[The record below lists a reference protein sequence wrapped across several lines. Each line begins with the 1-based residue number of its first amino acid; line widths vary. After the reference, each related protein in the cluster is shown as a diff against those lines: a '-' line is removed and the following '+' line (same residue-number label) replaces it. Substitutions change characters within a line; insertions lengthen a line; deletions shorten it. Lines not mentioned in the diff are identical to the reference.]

1 MSNLSINGSDRAAE
15 PDAASNPNTRSDV
28 ASNRNASQFDQFSL
42 DDFEYD
48 LPFELIAQEPLKER
62 TQSKLLHLNKQ
73 TGALNHGNFQNLVDL
88 LQAGDVLILNNTKV
102 LPARLIAKRHSGG
115 TIKLLL
121 LKQSGSSPRRWEAM
135 VTPIKRLKPGE
146 KLSVASESGDEFEI
160 TVADI
165 EVGFDGFKRLIV
177 DLGEPENVWRL
188 LSQAGY
194 APLPPYILRDY
205 RGEHA
210 VSEHEIAGEH
220 KSENSEIACE
230 PPPVP
235 AKAPAPAQA
244 SSSKSISR
252 ESDLSRYQTVFARE
266 PGAVAAPTAGLHFTE
281 ALLDTLKARGVQI
294 HYLTLHVGAGT
305 FKPINSPLDEHKI
318 EPERFTI
325 SQETA
330 DAINLAKSE
339 KRRVVA
345 VGTTSLRALETAGAS
360 GKMEPVED
368 GVTHLFVKPGYEFKI
383 VDALITNF
391 HLSKSSLLV
400 LVSAFAG
407 RDHILHAYKEAIAQ
421 RYRFYSFGDAMLI
434 S

>member
-1 MSNLSINGSDRAAE
+1 MSDTLAE
-15 PDAASNPNTRSDV
+15 
-28 ASNRNASQFDQFSL
+28 QFSL

-62 TQSKLLHLNKQ
+62 TQSRLLHLNKQ
-73 TGALNHGNFQNLVDL
+73 NGALHHGTFCNLVDL

-102 LPARLIAKRHSGG
+102 IPARLIARRHSGG

-146 KLSVASESGDEFEI
+146 RLSVASESGEEFEI

-205 RGEHA
+205 PREHDD
-210 VSEHEIAGEH
+210 
-220 KSENSEIACE
+220 ENR
-230 PPPVP
+230 PDD
-235 AKAPAPAQA
+235 AKA
-244 SSSKSISR
+244 ISR

-281 ALLDTLKARGVQI
+281 ALLDTLKARGVQV

-305 FKPINSPLDEHKI
+305 FKPISSTLDEHKI
-318 EPERFTI
+318 EPERFAI
-325 SQETA
+325 SAETA
-330 DAINLAKSE
+330 NAINLAKSE

-360 GKMEPVED
+360 GKMEPIED
-368 GVTHLFVKPGYEFKI
+368 GVTHLFVKPGYQFKI

-407 RDHILHAYKEAIAQ
+407 RDKILNAYKEAIEQ
-421 RYRFYSFGDAMLI
+421 KYRFYSFGDAMLI

>member
-1 MSNLSINGSDRAAE
+1 MSNQ
-15 PDAASNPNTRSDV
+15 
-28 ASNRNASQFDQFSL
+28 NASQVDQFSL

-146 KLSVASESGDEFEI
+146 KLFVASQSGDEFEI

-205 RGEHA
+205 RGEQVAKHGVA
-210 VSEHEIAGEH
+210 DQH
-220 KSENSEIACE
+220 KSENSEIASE
-230 PPPVP
+230 PATVTAEAPVP
-235 AKAPAPAQA
+235 AKTAAPAQA
-244 SSSKSISR
+244 ASGKSISR

-281 ALLDTLKARGVQI
+281 ALLDLLKARGVHI

-305 FKPINSPLDEHKI
+305 FKPINSTLDEHKI

-325 SQETA
+325 SQKTA
-330 DAINLAKSE
+330 AAINLAKSE

-360 GKMEPVED
+360 GKLKPVED

-407 RDHILHAYKEAIAQ
+407 RDQILHAYQEAIE
-421 RYRFYSFGDAMLI
+421 RKYRFYSFGDAMLI